1 MKNLDRDKLRKEETY
16 FIAPCGI
23 YCGACERFLGK
34 SRELS
39 KELYRIINGF
49 NIVDVAPIVMGIEQ
63 ERIKNFL
70 NILKEMS
77 QADKCPG
84 CLNEGGN
91 PGCPVKVCAKKLG
104 YLTCA
109 ECDKMP
115 CHLSEQDCT
124 DDPMA
129 KASFL
134 KVVTKRYANWNIENL
149 KRIREIGYRQFVDEM
164 QEKVKNGFLTSDII
178 SSEMVITEA
187 IKKMQ
192 G

>member
-1 MKNLDRDKLRKEETY
+1 MGNLDRDKLKKEETY

-39 KELYRIINGF
+39 KELHRILNGF
-49 NIVDVAPIVMGIEQ
+49 NIADVSHFAMGIEQ
-63 ERIKNFL
+63 EKMIDFL
-70 NILKEMS
+70 NVLEKMS

-115 CHLSEQDCT
+115 CHLSEQDSI
-124 DDPMA
+124 DDPMGRTF
-129 KASFL
+129 FL
-134 KVVTKRYANWNIENL
+134 KNITKRYANWNIENL

-164 QEKVKNGFLTSDII
+164 QEKVKRGFLTSDII